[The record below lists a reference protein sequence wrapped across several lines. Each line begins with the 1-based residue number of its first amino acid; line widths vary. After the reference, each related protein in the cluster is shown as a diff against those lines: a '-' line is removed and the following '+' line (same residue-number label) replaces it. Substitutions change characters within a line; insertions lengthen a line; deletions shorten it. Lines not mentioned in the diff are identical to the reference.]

1 MLQSDDLLYIY
12 YVRGTI
18 DSDDPRP
25 LRSGHFHGTWAEDG
39 CSFLFF
45 TSPEDELVE
54 WIVQN
59 TEGVRFMDR
68 FEMTVA
74 QWHGDPV
81 EPFVVGDIRVIP
93 SWEYVQPEKSG
104 RKQLVLNPGVVFGTG
119 RHPTTE
125 DSLDLMQKVIQKEPV
140 RTCLDV
146 GTGTGLLSLAA
157 AVMGVERVVA
167 CDFNMLAVKTA
178 RANVQINDLAR
189 NILTVCGKGEE
200 LIDTPADF
208 LVANIHY
215 DVMKT
220 LVETKGFYKKKWF
233 VLSGLFN
240 SQSERILSR
249 LEDKPVTILE
259 RRCPDGVWNTI
270 SGRVKKPV

>member
-12 YVRGTI
+12 YVRGMI

-25 LRSGHFHGTWAEDG
+25 KESDHFHGTWAEDG

-45 TSPEDELVE
+45 TCPEDELVE
-54 WIVQN
+54 RIVRN

-74 QWHGDPV
+74 QWHGDAV
-81 EPFVVGDIRVIP
+81 EPFVVGDICVLP
-93 SWEYVQPEKSG
+93 SWEYAQQEQKG
-104 RKQLVLNPGVVFGTG
+104 CKQVVLEPGVVFGTG

-125 DSLDLMQKVIQKEPV
+125 DSLDLLQKVIRHEPAG
-140 RTCLDV
+140 TCLDI

-157 AVMGVERVVA
+157 AVLGVEHVVA

-178 RANVQINDLAR
+178 RANAR
-189 NILTVCGKGEE
+189 LNHLGAHIVTVCGKGEE
-200 LIDTPADF
+200 LIETPADV

-215 DVMKT
+215 DVMKM
-220 LVETKGFYKKKWF
+220 LVETEGFYEKKWF
-233 VLSGLFN
+233 ILSGLFN
-240 SQSERILSR
+240 TQSEKILSR
-249 LEDKPVTILE
+249 LRAGPVTILE
-259 RRCPDGVWNTI
+259 RRSADGVWNTI
-270 SGRVKKPV
+270 CGRVEKPV

>member
-1 MLQSDDLLYIY
+1 MLESDDLLYIY
-12 YVRGTI
+12 YCKGTI
-18 DSDDPRP
+18 GSDDPRP
-25 LRSGHFHGTWAEDG
+25 ERSDHFQGTWTEDG

-45 TSPEDELVE
+45 TCPEDHLVEELVKDTPD
-54 WIVQN
+54 VQ
-59 TEGVRFMDR
+59 FMDR

-74 QWHGDPV
+74 QWHGDAV

-93 SWEYVQPEKSG
+93 SWAYAKPETYG
-104 RKQLVLNPGVVFGTG
+104 RKQVVLDPGVVFGTG

-125 DSLDLMQKVIQKEPV
+125 DSLDLMQALIWRQPV
-140 RTCLDV
+140 RTCLDI
-146 GTGTGLLSLAA
+146 GAGTGLLSLAA
-157 AVMGVERVVA
+157 AVMGVDRVVA

-178 RANVQINDLAR
+178 RANAKINELEQ

-200 LIDTPADF
+200 LIDTRADV

-215 DVMKT
+215 DVMKA
-220 LVETKGFYKKKWF
+220 LVETEGFYEKKWF

-240 SQSERILSR
+240 RQSEKILSR
-249 LEDKPVTILE
+249 LREKPVTILE

-270 SGRVKKPV
+270 SGRVEPV